1 MTKEEFLNAM
11 GMLSASVGREIPKPQ
26 ATVWYQLVSDLTAEQ
41 FQAGIVETLRTNTF
55 AGLPPIGLIRQ
66 NAIGRQ
72 PAEQDRSLLAWDR
85 VLEAIRE
92 HGGYQTVKFDDPAIH
107 AAIRSCGGWVALCE
121 QPTEQMITWTKK
133 AFCDAYRAHIASGL
147 LTAAAAARLPGIIA
161 ADRARDGYSE
171 PAQIEVETHLP
182 PVKIKV
188 ADKPDPVRAIAD
200 KPEFYRVGKSVSF
213 PLFDGGHVDEP
224 EKTPMTLNEQR
235 EKIEAAKQALL
246 QKYQT

>member
-1 MTKEEFLNAM
+1 MD
-11 GMLSASVGREIPKPQ
+11 Q
-26 ATVWYQLVSDLTAEQ
+26 AKVWFTLCSDLTAEQ

-92 HGGYQTVKFDDPAIH
+92 HGGYQTVKFDDPAVH

-121 QPTEQMITWTKK
+121 QPTEQMVTWTKK
-133 AFCDAYRAHIASGL
+133 AFCDAYRAHVASGL
-147 LTAAAAARLPGIIA
+147 LTASAAARLPGIIA
-161 ADRARDGYSE
+161 ADRARDGYDE
-171 PAQIEVETHLP
+171 PAQVEVETHLP

-188 ADKPDPVRAIAD
+188 AENPEPVRAIAD
-200 KPEFYRVGKSVSF
+200 KPEFYRIGKSVPF
-213 PLFDGGHVDEP
+213 PVFDESKVEDP
-224 EKTPMTLNEQR
+224 REKMNDQR
-235 EKIEAAKQALL
+235 EKIEAAKKALL
-246 QKYQT
+246 QKYDN

>member
-1 MTKEEFLNAM
+1 M
-11 GMLSASVGREIPKPQ
+11 
-26 ATVWYQLVSDLTAEQ
+26 WYQLVSDLTAEQ
-41 FQAGIVETLRTNTF
+41 FQSGIVETLRTNTF

-66 NAIGRQ
+66 NAMGKQ

-92 HGGYQTVKFDDPAIH
+92 HGGYQTVRFDDPAIH
-107 AAIRSCGGWVALCE
+107 AAIRSCGGWVALCG

-133 AFCDAYRAHIASGL
+133 VFCDAYKAHVASGL

-161 ADRARDGYSE
+161 TDRARDGYDE

-188 ADKPDPVRAIAD
+188 AENPEPVRTIAD
-200 KPEFYRVGKSVSF
+200 KPEFYRVGKSVSV
-213 PLFDGGHVDEP
+213 PLFDGEQVDEP
-224 EKTPMTLNEQR
+224 EKTPMALDEPREKLDEQR

-246 QKYQT
+246 KKYQT

>member
-1 MTKEEFLNAM
+1 MD
-11 GMLSASVGREIPKPQ
+11 Q
-26 ATVWYQLVSDLTAEQ
+26 AKVWYTLCSDLTAEQ

-92 HGGYQTVKFDDPAIH
+92 HGGYQTVRFDDPAIH

-121 QPTEQMITWTKK
+121 QPTEQMVTWTKK
-133 AFCDAYRAHIASGL
+133 AFCDAYRAHVASGM

-161 ADRARDGYSE
+161 SDRARDGYDE
-171 PAQIEVETHLP
+171 PAQIEVETHLL

-188 ADKPDPVRAIAD
+188 VENAEPVRSIAD

-213 PLFDGGHVDEP
+213 PLFDGEQVDKE

-235 EKIEAAKQALL
+235 EKVEAAKKALL

>member
-1 MTKEEFLNAM
+1 M
-11 GMLSASVGREIPKPQ
+11 
-26 ATVWYQLVSDLTAEQ
+26 WYQLVSDLTAEQ

-85 VLEAIRE
+85 VLEVIRE
-92 HGGYQTVKFDDPAIH
+92 HGGYRTVRFADPAIH

-133 AFCDAYRAHIASGL
+133 AFCDAYRAHVASGL

-161 ADRARDGYSE
+161 ADRARDGYDQ

-188 ADKPDPVRAIAD
+188 AENAEPVRTIAD

-213 PLFDGGHVDEP
+213 PLFDGEQVDEP
-224 EKTPMTLNEQR
+224 ETTPMTLSEPREKIEEQR
-235 EKIEAAKQALL
+235 AKIEAAKKALL